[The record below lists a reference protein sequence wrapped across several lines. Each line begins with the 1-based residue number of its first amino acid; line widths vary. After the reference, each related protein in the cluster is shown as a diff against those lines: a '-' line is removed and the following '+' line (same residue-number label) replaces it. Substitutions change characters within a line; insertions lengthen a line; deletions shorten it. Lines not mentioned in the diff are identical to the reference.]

1 MEKVYNFSAGPAM
14 IPHEV
19 LKKAQAEMLNYNNSG
34 MSVME
39 LSHRGKDFTNILN
52 KAEELLREL
61 MQIPDN
67 YKVLF
72 VQGGASA
79 QFAMIPMNFSK
90 NKKADYIDT
99 GIWSKKAIAEAEKT
113 MQVSVLLSGKSNNYT
128 TIPDISNLKIDSEAD
143 FLHITTN
150 NTIAGTQYHQ
160 LPKSNEVP
168 IIADMSSDILSKH
181 YQVSDFGM
189 IYAGAQKN
197 IGPSGFAVSIIR
209 EDLLERCS
217 ESIPNIFNYKK
228 IADNGSMYN
237 TPPTYGIYICKLV
250 LEWLKEQGGVPAIS
264 ERNDQKAALLYDFL
278 DNSQLF
284 RSPVSVESRS
294 KMNIP
299 FTTDSDEMDS
309 LFIQEASAQGLMQL
323 KGHRTVGGMRA
334 SIYNAMPIEGV
345 EALLSFM
352 KKFERNNATY

>member
-14 IPHEV
+14 IPQEV

-39 LSHRGKDFTNILN
+39 LSHRGKDFTHILN

-79 QFAMIPMNFSK
+79 QFGMIPMNFSK

-113 MQVSVLLSGKSNNYT
+113 MKVSVLLSGKSNNYT
-128 TIPDISNLKIDSEAD
+128 AIPDISNLKIQPEAD

-150 NTIAGTQYHQ
+150 NTIAGTQYHH
-160 LPKSNEVP
+160 LPKSIEVP

-209 EDLLERCS
+209 QDLLERCS

-250 LEWLKEQGGVPAIS
+250 LEWLKKQGGVSAIS
-264 ERNDQKAALLYDFL
+264 EINNQKAALMYDFL

-299 FTTDSDEMDS
+299 FTTDSDELDS
-309 LFIQEASAQGLMQL
+309 LFIQEASARGLMQL

-352 KKFERNNATY
+352 KKFERNNATH